1 MIQINERRSRDE
13 GGALVLLKNS
23 CQERV
28 CVFVCVRKLHFCV
41 EERGEVQRKCSWIVC
56 ESKNL

>member
-13 GGALVLLKNS
+13 EGALVLLKNS

-28 CVFVCVRKLHFCV
+28 CVCVCKETAFLCGRKRGSAKEMLLDCV
-41 EERGEVQRKCSWIVC
+41 
-56 ESKNL
+56 